1 MKISQSATSSD
12 PERVTADFAGPALLS
27 PPAAGTTPAQV
38 RPGGEKPHP
47 TAVFTAIFTYKLINL
62 ARFKY

>member
-1 MKISQSATSSD
+1 MSQGATSSPSD
-12 PERVTADFAGPALLS
+12 PERADFAGPALLS

-47 TAVFTAIFTYKLINL
+47 TAVFTAIFTHKLINL